1 MGSTAYGWAP
11 TPSNPVGA
19 HTSPATKQ
27 CAAPPPPRPPRC
39 PTRVGS
45 LTHHVR
51 NCVYTHCWMPH
62 ATWERRE
69 GGQPRV
75 VACCVGG
82 CGGWPPLLDILNSVA
97 TPPWHPSP
105 PPSPRSPP
113 MDSTLC
119 GTIIRS
125 YRGAMRW
132 PHPPARARGNQ
143 AYCHVWA
150 CWGAQSNTTH
160 RRPPN
165 ARPSRPLDPGP
176 TLCPSAHDCIL
187 DCVYSQGLG
196 RLAKPRP
203 TSAQVAH
210 PGHHQS
216 ECAAVCSANTR
227 GTSRTLVEALHTNPG
242 ASSTLPPREPH
253 TNTLKIAPGRAPPLP
268 HHPLHGLHPS
278 ARPSAAT
285 NPPPTPH
292 TPESPPPTLVFQGTP
307 VSRSHPPDHDRTS
320 VSSLFPPC
328 GTLWF
333 WLCVL
338 SCCVHC

>member
-1 MGSTAYGWAP
+1 MGGPPPPATQWVP
-11 TPSNPVGA
+11 TPAQQQNNVLP
-19 HTSPATKQ
+19 
-27 CAAPPPPRPPRC
+27 PPPPRPPRC

-105 PPSPRSPP
+105 PPPSPRSPP

-150 CWGAQSNTTH
+150 CWGAQSTTTH

-227 GTSRTLVEALHTNPG
+227 GTSRRLWRHCTPTPEPQAPYHLGNRTPIH
-242 ASSTLPPREPH
+242 SRLPP
-253 TNTLKIAPGRAPPLP
+253 A
-268 HHPLHGLHPS
+268 GL
-278 ARPSAAT
+278 RPSLTTLTTLYTPRLAPLLPQT
-285 NPPPTPH
+285 HPPPPTHQSPLPQPSFSRAPRFRGPTH
-292 TPESPPPTLVFQGTP
+292 LITTEPVLAHFSPPAGL
-307 VSRSHPPDHDRTS
+307 
-320 VSSLFPPC
+320 C
-328 GTLWF
+328 GF
-333 WLCVL
+333 GCV
-338 SCCVHC
+338 C